1 MYICDACG
9 CECNNTTNI
18 MVVLNLCN
26 SCVRKYYS
34 GELFK
39 KENSKK
45 DEGDSKEIKENE

>member
-34 GELFK
+34 GELFQ
-39 KENSKK
+39 KENSKE
-45 DEGDSKEIKENE
+45 DDLKEKKENE